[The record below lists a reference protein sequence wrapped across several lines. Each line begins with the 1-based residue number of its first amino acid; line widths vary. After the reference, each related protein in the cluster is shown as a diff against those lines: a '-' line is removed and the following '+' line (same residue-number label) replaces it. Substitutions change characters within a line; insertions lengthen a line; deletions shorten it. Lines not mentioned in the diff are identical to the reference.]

1 MQYVTIKM
9 EDIRKS
15 VDEDTSTDNKQNI
28 EKFERE
34 MNFR

>member
-1 MQYVTIKM
+1 M